1 MTPPLLQIITLA
13 RRSQCWYSISCS
25 LAKHLLG
32 LEDLLH
38 NASNSN
44 RAYSGFLPSEGVSA
58 RKSSSTPA
66 ISLYLSAFRRGL
78 TGIVKSRL
86 KPKPRFVLTTEKTSG
101 CYSVG
106 AYNYRAIYALAPG
119 VVKALNPWS
128 PSKCHRHLHSGPLV
142 SLKYGFLCRLYQIY
156 LGTLNDIKTARTC
169 WTGGGWVITASSQ

>member
-1 MTPPLLQIITLA
+1 MTPPLLRIITLA

-25 LAKHLLG
+25 LAKHLPGLG
-32 LEDLLH
+32 GLLH

-44 RAYSGFLPSEGVSA
+44 RAYWRFLPSEGVSA

-66 ISLYLSAFRRGL
+66 ISLYLSAFRLGL
-78 TGIVKSRL
+78 TRIVESRPKS
-86 KPKPRFVLTTEKTSG
+86 KPRFVLTTEKTPG

-119 VVKALNPWS
+119 VVKALNLWS
-128 PSKCHRHLHSGPLV
+128 PSKCHRYLHSGLLV

-156 LGTLNDIKTARTC
+156 LGTLNDIKTAKPC

>member
-1 MTPPLLQIITLA
+1 MFFGETLTGLGGSTPQRFEQQPGV
-13 RRSQCWYSISCS
+13 
-25 LAKHLLG
+25 LG
-32 LEDLLH
+32 VP
-38 NASNSN
+38 
-44 RAYSGFLPSEGVSA
+44 PSEGVSA

-86 KPKPRFVLTTEKTSG
+86 KPKPRFVLTTEKTPG

-106 AYNYRAIYALAPG
+106 AHNCRAIYALAPG

-156 LGTLNDIKTARTC
+156 LGTLNDIKTAKPC

>member
-1 MTPPLLQIITLA
+1 MTPPLLRIITLA
-13 RRSQCWYSISCS
+13 RRSQCWHRISCS
-25 LAKHLLG
+25 LAKHLPG
-32 LEDLLH
+32 LEGLLH
-38 NASNSN
+38 NASNSH
-44 RAYSGFLPSEGVSA
+44 RAYWRFLPSEGVSA

-86 KPKPRFVLTTEKTSG
+86 KPKPRFVLTTEKTPG

-106 AYNYRAIYALAPG
+106 AHNCRAIYALAPG

-128 PSKCHRHLHSGPLV
+128 PSKCHRYLHSGPLV
-142 SLKYGFLCRLYQIY
+142 SLKYGFFCRLYQSY
-156 LGTLNDIKTARTC
+156 LGTLNDIKTAKPC

>member
-1 MTPPLLQIITLA
+1 MFFGETPTG
-13 RRSQCWYSISCS
+13 
-25 LAKHLLG
+25 LG
-32 LEDLLH
+32 GLLH

-44 RAYSGFLPSEGVSA
+44 RAYWRFLPSEGVSA

-106 AYNYRAIYALAPG
+106 AYNDRAIYALAPG

-128 PSKCHRHLHSGPLV
+128 PSKGHKYLHSGPLV
-142 SLKYGFLCRLYQIY
+142 FQKYGFLRRLYQIY
-156 LGTLNDIKTARTC
+156 LGTFNDIKTAKTC
-169 WTGGGWVITASSQ
+169 WSGGDWVITASFQ